1 LLVGLV
7 KRAIRQKI
15 VQRKALRGMGMIVLQ
30 MRIMDRLLHLEDHP
44 VGLPIDQGQE
54 QRV

>member
-15 VQRKALRGMGMIVLQ
+15 VERKALRGMGMIVLQ
-30 MRIMDRLLHLEDHP
+30 MRIMDRLLRLEDHL
-44 VGLPIDQGQE
+44 VVLSIDQGLE
-54 QRV
+54 RRV

>member
-7 KRAIRQKI
+7 RREIRPQT
-15 VQRKALRGMGMIVLQ
+15 VVRKALSGMGMIVLQ
-30 MRIMDRLLHLEDHP
+30 MRIMAHLLPLEDHL
-44 VGLPIDQGQE
+44 VVLSIDQGLE